1 MLKRMDLTPT
11 LHTKLVTTRGNGAG
25 LLALEEAG
33 CELPGN
39 MTLSTMVESLDPRA
53 SMRNLPSRG
62 QSRASSRGGAPS
74 TPRGGLLSPRD
85 EMARSFL
92 SSIDESQLGTKPM
105 LELGELNPLQYF
117 GERALLD
124 SKRTAASKRPNH
136 TASVATLT
144 ECEVLLLSRYDFY
157 HCIDEKTQKLMKA
170 YAEKFYFD
178 EEHVRRAIS
187 KQHRWDAYKTK
198 LLHDTMSPRG
208 QASPRG

>member
-1 MLKRMDLTPT
+1 MRRIPASSRKVCAAIAEQAQQEQAEQAKQHSKHSKHCHPTHTLLPPAPHTGTNTDHMYFLLEGKCRVLKRMDLTPT

-124 SKRTAASKRPNH
+124 SKRT
-136 TASVATLT
+136 
-144 ECEVLLLSRYDFY
+144 
-157 HCIDEKTQKLMKA
+157 
-170 YAEKFYFD
+170 
-178 EEHVRRAIS
+178 
-187 KQHRWDAYKTK
+187 
-198 LLHDTMSPRG
+198 RG
-208 QASPRG
+208 STTNS